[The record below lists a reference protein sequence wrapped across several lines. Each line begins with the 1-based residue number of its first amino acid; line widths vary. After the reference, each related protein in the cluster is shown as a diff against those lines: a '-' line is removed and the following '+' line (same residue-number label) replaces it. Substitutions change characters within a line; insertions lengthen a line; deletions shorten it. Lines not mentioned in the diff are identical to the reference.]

1 VQEVIDRESQLA
13 PHLLLPGTVEVDEAA
28 ARQSLHRQIAK
39 LESELSSLFC
49 TAYPRQGFEWQ
60 VGSRRA
66 GRILSLGQLEEVRDR
81 LIARLRE
88 NREAFAERS
97 QVEDQKRRLIEEMM
111 LDPAAHRWERVSNAE
126 IGEPGCHHWHVRPR
140 RGLIGLLR
148 GWWHVVISSG
158 CPLAMGACGPRPM
171 DRLTTP
177 ITADG

>member
-1 VQEVIDRESQLA
+1 MHELIDRESQPA

-28 ARQSLHRQIAK
+28 ARRSLHRQIEK
-39 LESELSSLFC
+39 LEGELSSLFC
-49 TAYPRQGFEWQ
+49 SAYPRQGFEWQ
-60 VGSRRA
+60 VGSRRV

-81 LIARLRE
+81 LLHRLRE
-88 NREAFAERS
+88 NREAFSERS

-111 LDPAAHRWERVSNAE
+111 LDPASHRWERVSNAE

-158 CPLAMGACGPRPM
+158 CPLAAGLAAPTRC
-171 DRLTTP
+171 TT